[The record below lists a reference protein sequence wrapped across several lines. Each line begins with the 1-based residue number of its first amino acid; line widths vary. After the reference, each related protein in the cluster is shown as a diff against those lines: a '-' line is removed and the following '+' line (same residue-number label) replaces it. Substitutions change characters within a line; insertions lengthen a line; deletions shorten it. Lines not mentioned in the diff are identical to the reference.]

1 MFNVFD
7 QTPPKTSVEWTKCR
21 CEVIFICTIIR
32 NIGKV
37 RHQTWPPFLLPWYG
51 SFVLK
56 TKVRFWPNLLIYS
69 SAAPGEAEKGDFAS
83 SPPPN
88 PPGSDT
94 DPNNCFVRAVQ
105 KIVSVVK
112 WVFEDFQLRH
122 LVWIKFIFLFQSASM
137 TVLYPFLNL
146 HMKSLGLTITEVRK
160 I

>member
-1 MFNVFD
+1 MLV
-7 QTPPKTSVEWTKCR
+7 
-21 CEVIFICTIIR
+21 
-32 NIGKV
+32 
-37 RHQTWPPFLLPWYG
+37 
-51 SFVLK
+51 K

-69 SAAPGEAEKGDFAS
+69 SAAPGEVGKGDFAS

-122 LVWIKFIFLFQSASM
+122 LVWIKFIFL
-137 TVLYPFLNL
+137 
-146 HMKSLGLTITEVRK
+146 LTA
-160 I
+160 

>member
-1 MFNVFD
+1 M
-7 QTPPKTSVEWTKCR
+7 
-21 CEVIFICTIIR
+21 
-32 NIGKV
+32 
-37 RHQTWPPFLLPWYG
+37 
-51 SFVLK
+51 LK

-69 SAAPGEAEKGDFAS
+69 SAAPEEAGKGDFVS